1 MADGTTDGTQDQVSD
16 EEALVADAPEG
27 GADTEGSAADAPAEN
42 VQVSAGDDAASAV
55 DPVSTA
61 SAAGDPRADTGRVAR
76 IVAALRKA
84 HAEQPA
90 PAAQSSAAAEPADP
104 PAPRR
109 ETSGVRFSTPGMP
122 TLHWNPGARYRA
134 SQLAN
139 QAARPAAQ
147 QPAHE
152 AAVAAPPV
160 QIPLVPGPD
169 APGPQAALPTV
180 PMPLVPMP
188 PVPLPPVPLPPAA
201 SSADSLP
208 PVPEPPAPLPP
219 VPAPPVGAPPALAG
233 RLFRGPARRTAVF
246 EREIWYPTAPSS
258 RIPSD
263 VGEALAAAVERYRK
277 GSISTSGLVRAIAST
292 HAA

>member
-61 SAAGDPRADTGRVAR
+61 SAAGDPQADTGRVAR

-84 HAEQPA
+84 HAEQAALAA

-180 PMPLVPMP
+180 PMPPVPMP
-188 PVPLPPVPLPPAA
+188 PV
-201 SSADSLP
+201 
-208 PVPEPPAPLPP
+208 PLPP